1 MKPSLRGK
9 VRPIIN
15 NLQLQAGNKYYDV
28 IWNVTD
34 KKQLYSGSKT
44 SIKCYIKRTIDV
56 NTQCRLYSYWNV
68 TITSNSK
75 DIFGNIVISTEV
87 ININIKT
94 MESFFWWYKNNI
106 NPCSWNASKYKL
118 ISFPTKFWHSQII
131 KLKWVVHLIQQ

>member
-9 VRPIIN
+9 IRPIIN

-56 NTQCRLYSYWNV
+56 NTQCRLYSYGNV

-87 ININIKT
+87 ININI
-94 MESFFWWYKNNI
+94 
-106 NPCSWNASKYKL
+106 
-118 ISFPTKFWHSQII
+118 
-131 KLKWVVHLIQQ
+131 